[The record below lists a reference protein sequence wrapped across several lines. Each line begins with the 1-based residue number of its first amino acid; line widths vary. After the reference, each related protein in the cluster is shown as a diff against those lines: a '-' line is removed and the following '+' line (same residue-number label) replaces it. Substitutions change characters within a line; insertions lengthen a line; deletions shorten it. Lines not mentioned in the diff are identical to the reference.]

1 MKKILKIFFGPSKR
15 RIRRKINIQ
24 RVPIGF
30 TIKEY
35 QKKKKEFLE
44 IAEDRMIF
52 FNQFYNLEYKN
63 ISIRNQKTRWGSCS
77 SKNNLNLNYRIF
89 LLSDEMRDYV
99 IVHELCHLKEMNH
112 SRNFWNLV
120 QEQIPNYKNIR
131 KEMKQ
136 YYFIDRK

>member
-63 ISIRNQKTRWGSCS
+63 ISIRNQKTR
-77 SKNNLNLNYRIF
+77 
-89 LLSDEMRDYV
+89 
-99 IVHELCHLKEMNH
+99 
-112 SRNFWNLV
+112 
-120 QEQIPNYKNIR
+120 
-131 KEMKQ
+131 
-136 YYFIDRK
+136 